1 MLVGASCVDIR
12 LRAHLRLTGTSR
24 SEVGGAAVQA
34 GYLSLDD
41 AMLGKLGLEVPPAEG
56 PRPYTANTT
65 WAELGQSGWIG
76 WLVLSIAHPNPNPN
90 PSPNPNPNPNP
101 TPTPTPTPNP
111 NPSPSPSPNQAMN
124 LRHEA
129 RGEREKAMATLV

>member
-1 MLVGASCVDIR
+1 MLVGGSCVDIR
-12 LRAHLRLTGTSR
+12 LRARLRLTGPSR
-24 SEVGGAAVQA
+24 REVGGAAVPA

-90 PSPNPNPNPNP
+90 P
-101 TPTPTPTPNP
+101 NP
-111 NPSPSPSPNQAMN
+111 NPSPRRSGPPASRRTRP
-124 LRHEA
+124 RSEA
-129 RGEREKAMATLV
+129 

>member
-12 LRAHLRLTGTSR
+12 LRARLRLTGPSR
-24 SEVGGAAVQA
+24 REVGGAAVQA

-90 PSPNPNPNPNP
+90 PNP
-101 TPTPTPTPNP
+101 TPSRTLTLSLT
-111 NPSPSPSPNQAMN
+111 
-124 LRHEA
+124 LTLA
-129 RGEREKAMATLV
+129 RSLSLSLTRTRSRTRTRPLTLALTLTLTR